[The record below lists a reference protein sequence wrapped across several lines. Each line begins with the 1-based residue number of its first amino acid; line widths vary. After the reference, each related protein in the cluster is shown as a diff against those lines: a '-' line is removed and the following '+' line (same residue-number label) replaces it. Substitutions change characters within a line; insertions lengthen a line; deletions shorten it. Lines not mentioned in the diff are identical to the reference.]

1 MTTMGTEQDSA
12 RVQLARTRVEE
23 ATRATRL
30 AVIAATPQLRARAL
44 RRTRYLRIGLYAVAA
59 LVVVLLV
66 ATAVAAWQV
75 RGHDREAELQRDV
88 LASAREAITT
98 MLTADP
104 DRAGAYVDKVLAV
117 STGPQRERIEKA
129 RDVLMAEV
137 AGQPG
142 PSVGQ
147 VVSAGLVT
155 DPESDDE
162 GARAG
167 VLVVAD
173 ATNPVLLGGRPD
185 DGGENPGA
193 DAVDTTAERLT
204 ATLTMERT
212 GDGWKIAEARLS

>member
-1 MTTMGTEQDSA
+1 M
-12 RVQLARTRVEE
+12 
-23 ATRATRL
+23 
-30 AVIAATPQLRARAL
+30 
-44 RRTRYLRIGLYAVAA
+44 AA

-75 RGHDREAELQRDV
+75 RGHDREAELQRNV
-88 LASAREAITT
+88 LASAREAITS

-104 DRAGAYVDKVLAV
+104 DRAGAYVDEVLAV

-129 RDVLMAEV
+129 RDVLTAEV

-155 DPESDDE
+155 DPGSDDE